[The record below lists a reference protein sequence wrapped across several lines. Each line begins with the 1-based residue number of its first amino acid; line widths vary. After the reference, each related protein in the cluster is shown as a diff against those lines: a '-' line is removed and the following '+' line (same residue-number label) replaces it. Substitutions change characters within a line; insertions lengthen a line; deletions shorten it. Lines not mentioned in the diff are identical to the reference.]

1 MIIILKTLSIIIKVI
16 VSMIRHSAE
25 HWWNTVAR
33 LTHAYP
39 VEGFVFIFEVILYGD
54 VQVVD
59 DVEPVPFDSGADN
72 GQLSL
77 CMKVI
82 WRK

>member
-1 MIIILKTLSIIIKVI
+1 
-16 VSMIRHSAE
+16 MIRHSAE

-33 LTHAYP
+33 LAHTDP

-59 DVEPVPFDSGADN
+59 NIELMPS
-72 GQLSL
+72 
-77 CMKVI
+77 
-82 WRK
+82 